1 MTLSGCC
8 GLLQGGGWRGL
19 SAGFRPSRAHS
30 SWSKQARSCCRCLP
44 RPYFHGTSARAWR
57 AGAPGVATARIW
69 RPGREAAGSH
79 GGGGELGLFTTK
91 TAFLMRRTSVIEV
104 RHCPCG
110 CLHPAGAVRQAESV
124 APWPAQA
131 VCPLPSPHPRPA
143 PLPSGG
149 LECHCRGGDSVPP
162 GRGPAGSTPSLP
174 PSGCPAGL
182 CLPLSWLCPW
192 ECLYVSLRKVMH
204 WGSP

>member
-79 GGGGELGLFTTK
+79 GGGGELGL
-91 TAFLMRRTSVIEV
+91 V
-104 RHCPCG
+104 
-110 CLHPAGAVRQAESV
+110 
-124 APWPAQA
+124 
-131 VCPLPSPHPRPA
+131 
-143 PLPSGG
+143 SGG
-149 LECHCRGGDSVPP
+149 GPERKGRAGGSL
-162 GRGPAGSTPSLP
+162 GSRAAAHGGFCCVFLFCMKKVYYENRFSNETHKCDRSPSLP
-174 PSGCPAGL
+174 VWLPAPGWGCEAGRECRPVARPG
-182 CLPLSWLCPW
+182 CLSSAFSAPKASSAPQRWP
-192 ECLYVSLRKVMH
+192 
-204 WGSP
+204 